1 LTVSAETLEVMTEPL
16 DSGALLSR
24 SYALPYGPRV
34 RLRLARRSDLNA
46 IRALLEQRGVPASEL
61 SLDRL
66 VRYDPRRRLVMCATA
81 LIGGTETIVGV
92 GAIELSHD
100 AEPDTIVVDERLT
113 DGLGELLAAALHRR
127 AEAHARWAA

>member
-1 LTVSAETLEVMTEPL
+1 MADETLEVVTEPV

-34 RLRLARRSDLNA
+34 RLRLARRSDLPA
-46 IRALLEQRGVPASEL
+46 IRALLDRRGVAASEL

-66 VRYDPRRRLVMCATA
+66 VRYDPRRRAVMCASA
-81 LIGGTETIVGV
+81 LVGGAETIVGI
-92 GAIELSHD
+92 GAIDLSHG

-113 DGLGELLAAALHRR
+113 DGLGELLAAVLVRR
-127 AEAHARWAA
+127 AEAHARRAA

>member
-1 LTVSAETLEVMTEPL
+1 MTEPV

-34 RLRLARRSDLNA
+34 RLRLARRSDLPA
-46 IRALLEQRGVPASEL
+46 IRVLLDQRGVPASEL

-66 VRYDPRRRLVMCATA
+66 VRYDPRRRAVMCASA
-81 LIGGTETIVGV
+81 LVGGAETIVGV
-92 GAIELSHD
+92 GAIDLSHA

-113 DGLGELLAAALHRR
+113 GGLGELLAAVLVQR
-127 AEAHARWAA
+127 AEAHARRAA

>member
-1 LTVSAETLEVMTEPL
+1 MTEPV

-34 RLRLARRSDLNA
+34 RLRLARRSDLPG
-46 IRALLEQRGVPASEL
+46 IRVLLDQRGVPASEL

-66 VRYDPRRRLVMCATA
+66 VRYDPRRRAVMCASA
-81 LIGGTETIVGV
+81 LVGGAETIVGV
-92 GAIELSHD
+92 GAIDLSHA

-113 DGLGELLAAALHRR
+113 GGLGELLAAVLVQR
-127 AEAHARWAA
+127 AEAHARRAA

>member
-1 LTVSAETLEVMTEPL
+1 MTEPV

-34 RLRLARRSDLNA
+34 RLRLARRSDLPA
-46 IRALLEQRGVPASEL
+46 IRVLLDQRGVPASEL

-66 VRYDPRRRLVMCATA
+66 VRYDPRRRAVMCASA
-81 LIGGTETIVGV
+81 LVGGAETIVGV
-92 GAIELSHD
+92 GAIDLLHA

-113 DGLGELLAAALHRR
+113 GGLGELLAAVLVQR
-127 AEAHARWAA
+127 AEAHARRAA

>member
-1 LTVSAETLEVMTEPL
+1 MTEPV

-34 RLRLARRSDLNA
+34 RLRLARRSDMPA
-46 IRALLEQRGVPASEL
+46 IRALLDQRGVPASEL

-66 VRYDPRRRLVMCATA
+66 VRYDPRRRAVMCASA
-81 LIGGTETIVGV
+81 LVGGAETIVGV
-92 GAIELSHD
+92 GAIDLSHA

-113 DGLGELLAAALHRR
+113 GGLGELLAAVLVQR
-127 AEAHARWAA
+127 AEAHARRAA